1 LSTIET
7 NLTREKIRFVA
18 RYPIKR
24 YRCGLK
30 AGDSVRLRN
39 NIVVTDQSD
48 QPTGVIHC
56 KGEIWA
62 VLQGTKG
69 VVWLRQQDGHVHTW
83 SDDQS
88 IYETFEKVERIRA
101 RAIRRKTNKAT
112 TSRKQKRRGKKD
124 GR

>member
-1 LSTIET
+1 M
-7 NLTREKIRFVA
+7 TRGKIRFVA
-18 RYPIKR
+18 KYPIKR

-30 AGDSVRLRN
+30 AGDSVKLRK

-48 QPTGVIHC
+48 QPTGVIYR

-69 VVWLRQQDGHVHTW
+69 VVWLRQQDGQVHTW

-88 IYETFEKVERIRA
+88 IYKTFEKVERIRA
-101 RAIRRKTNKAT
+101 KVTRTKTKKAT
-112 TSRKQKRRGKKD
+112 TSGKKKRRGKKD
-124 GR
+124 GERK